1 MGMIELLQ
9 KEYYSKADVFLLPLT
24 GIKRQEDVK
33 IESFLFWREYSIED
47 YKLTVTIENSEYIS
61 QFLKEVD
68 ENSNVTECFNT
79 DDRTIF
85 ILDLSEWA
93 QDIEMFLMGKYSM
106 LSDAAK
112 QKIMK
117 YHTLNGNTIKVW
129 IKATLKPTEPREI
142 LDGLTPIQ
150 YVCLHYEFDEDE
162 MNRIGEIGA
171 KYEPILETLMTDFH
185 ETCQTVS

>member
-1 MGMIELLQ
+1 
-9 KEYYSKADVFLLPLT
+9 
-24 GIKRQEDVK
+24 
-33 IESFLFWREYSIED
+33 
-47 YKLTVTIENSEYIS
+47 
-61 QFLKEVD
+61 
-68 ENSNVTECFNT
+68 
-79 DDRTIF
+79 
-85 ILDLSEWA
+85 
-93 QDIEMFLMGKYSM
+93 M

-112 QKIMK
+112 QRIMK